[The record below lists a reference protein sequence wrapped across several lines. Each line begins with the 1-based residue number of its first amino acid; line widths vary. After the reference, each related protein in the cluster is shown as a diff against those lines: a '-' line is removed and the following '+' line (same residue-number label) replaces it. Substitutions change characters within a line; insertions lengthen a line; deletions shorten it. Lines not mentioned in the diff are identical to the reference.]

1 MYVKYLNGQVHRT
14 QISGCWGCRG
24 EGSYCF
30 LRTEFL
36 FGVTEVIWNAT
47 YSGGGA
53 HDTAVELS
61 GAELEWLSAESYVTN
76 VLPPLF
82 KVVCKQSYHPLC
94 HTSVCSVAE
103 PRGQRLPADLLGAE
117 AL

>member
-14 QISGCWGCRG
+14 GISGCWGWRG

-36 FGVTEVIWNAT
+36 FGVTEVIWNYI
-47 YSGGGA
+47 YSGGGRTTRQWNSVA
-53 HDTAVELS
+53 LNWTLKAPNLMLQTFYHHFLR
-61 GAELEWLSAESYVTN
+61 LSASSRIVLCVTHVC
-76 VLPPLF
+76 VLRD
-82 KVVCKQSYHPLC
+82 
-94 HTSVCSVAE
+94 E